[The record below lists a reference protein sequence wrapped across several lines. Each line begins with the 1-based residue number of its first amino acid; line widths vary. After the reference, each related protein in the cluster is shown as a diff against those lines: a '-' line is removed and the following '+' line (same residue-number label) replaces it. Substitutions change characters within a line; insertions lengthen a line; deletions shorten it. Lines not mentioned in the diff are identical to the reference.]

1 MIPNITNKSEF
12 LEFFEKDLKSD
23 KAKLYAMKKATMK
36 HADSV
41 SYILPNIDV
50 DVNDVNKEAS
60 ILSTLDVNK
69 ILIKSVINTTNLFD
83 SHGDVHIDG
92 LWSKSLKET
101 KNLMLLQEHQMKF
114 DKVISDEVNAYTKK
128 LTWKSLGF
136 DYDGSTQALIFDSTV
151 VKDKYND
158 MMFEMYINGKVK
170 NHSVGMRYVK
180 IAMAIDSKE
189 RYWADEKETYDKY
202 YDLIVNND
210 DVDGFFWAVTEAKV
224 IEGSAVLRGSNVV
237 TPTISITEA
246 KEAANGTSTIIEP
259 TKVTQT
265 LSKIK
270 FI

>member
-1 MIPNITNKSEF
+1 
-12 LEFFEKDLKSD
+12 
-23 KAKLYAMKKATMK
+23 
-36 HADSV
+36 
-41 SYILPNIDV
+41 
-50 DVNDVNKEAS
+50 
-60 ILSTLDVNK
+60 
-69 ILIKSVINTTNLFD
+69 
-83 SHGDVHIDG
+83 
-92 LWSKSLKET
+92 
-101 KNLMLLQEHQMKF
+101 
-114 DKVISDEVNAYTKK
+114 
-128 LTWKSLGF
+128 
-136 DYDGSTQALIFDSTV
+136 
-151 VKDKYND
+151 
-158 MMFEMYINGKVK
+158 
-170 NHSVGMRYVK
+170 MRYVK